1 MAQELADG
9 RKLRMADTN
18 GQAGRENGGAG
29 DLAQPPFPPNAG
41 RPSIL
46 DPLREKT
53 YRAIW
58 SASVLSN
65 FGQLIQGV
73 GAAWAMTRLTT
84 APDMVALV
92 QTASMLPLMLVSV
105 PAGAIA
111 DMFDRR
117 KVALAGLG
125 FACASAACLTICA
138 LLHLI
143 TPWLLL
149 GFCFLIG
156 SGVALYGPAWQ
167 SSIGQQVSQRN
178 LPAAIALGS
187 ISYNVARSFGPAVG
201 GLLVA
206 SLGAMAAFLT
216 NALAYI
222 PLILVFAGWRH
233 NNPPPRLPPE
243 RIGRAIISGLRYSI
257 HSSPIRII
265 LFRTM
270 VSSIASSGISAL
282 MPLVAKTLLAGTAET
297 YGTLLGAYGVGAV
310 TGALFTS
317 QLRARMDTERAAWLC
332 ALITGAMIVVVG
344 FSRNEYLTCA
354 ALFLAGAFWM
364 LLIALL
370 NIAVQLSA
378 PRWVTARVLAS
389 FQGAMTGGVAI
400 GAWAWGHMATAEG
413 IGTAIIAS
421 GIAVAATPVIGLW
434 LRMPSVSPT
443 DSDMAEAADLP
454 EIMLRLTPRS
464 GPIVIE
470 LDYRVDPAR
479 AREFYGVMQ
488 KVRSIRLRTGG
499 FSWSLSRDVA
509 DPELWTEHYHCP
521 TWGDYLHQ
529 RSRMTQVDWQIQADA
544 IAFQV
549 AGEPLQVRRRL
560 DRPFGS
566 VRWQEGSVDDHSDLI
581 RVDLRP
587 GI

>member
-1 MAQELADG
+1 MND
-9 RKLRMADTN
+9 RD
-18 GQAGRENGGAG
+18 GQAGQAKEDAAVPTGH
-29 DLAQPPFPPNAG
+29 
-41 RPSIL
+41 PSIL
-46 DPLREKT
+46 DPLRET
-53 YRAIW
+53 TFRAIW

-73 GAAWAMTRLTT
+73 GAAWAMTRLTS

-92 QTASMLPLMLVSV
+92 QTASMLPLMLVSL

-125 FACASAACLTICA
+125 FACASATALTICA

-143 TPWLLL
+143 SPWLLL
-149 GFCFLIG
+149 AFCFLIG
-156 SGVALYGPAWQ
+156 SGVALYSPAWQ

-178 LPAAIALGS
+178 LPAAIALGT

-206 SLGAMAAFLT
+206 ALGAVAAFCT

-222 PLILVFAGWRH
+222 PLILVFARWRL

-243 RIGRAIISGLRYSI
+243 RIGRAIISGLRYSL
-257 HSSPIRII
+257 HSPPIRII
-265 LFRTM
+265 LIRTFLSGM
-270 VSSIASSGISAL
+270 AGSGIAAL
-282 MPLVAKTLLAGTAET
+282 TPLVAKTLLAGNAET
-297 YGTLLGAYGVGAV
+297 YGILLGAYGVGAV

-317 QLRARMDTERAAWLC
+317 KLRASMETEHAVWLC
-332 ALITGAMIVVVG
+332 ALVTGAMVVAVG
-344 FSRNEYLTCA
+344 LSRNVYLTCA
-354 ALFLAGAFWM
+354 AMFLAGAMWM
-364 LLIALL
+364 LIIALF

-378 PRWVTARVLAS
+378 PRWVTARVLAG

-400 GAWAWGHMATAEG
+400 GAWLWGHLATGEG
-413 IGTAIIAS
+413 IAVSLIAS

-434 LRMPSVSPT
+434 LRVPNVSAG
-443 DSDMAEAADLP
+443 DADMAELTDLP
-454 EIMLRLTPRS
+454 ETRLALTPRS

-470 LDYRVDPAR
+470 LDYHVDPAR
-479 AREFYGVMQ
+479 ARDFYGVMQ
-488 KVRSIRLRTGG
+488 QIRGIRLRTGG
-499 FSWSLSRDVA
+499 FSWSLARDIGN
-509 DPELWTEHYHCP
+509 PEVWTEHYHCP

-529 RSRMTQVDWQIQADA
+529 RSRMTQVDRQIQTDA
-544 IAFQV
+544 SAFQMEGKAV
-549 AGEPLQVRRRL
+549 VVRRRL
-560 DRPFGS
+560 ERPFGS
-566 VRWQEGSVDDHSDLI
+566 VRWQEDSVDDHSDQI
-581 RVDLRP
+581 RVQLRP

>member
-1 MAQELADG
+1 
-9 RKLRMADTN
+9 MADSD
-18 GQAGRENGGAG
+18 GQAGHADGGAG
-29 DLAQPPFPPNAG
+29 DSAAAAADTK

-73 GAAWAMTRLTT
+73 GAAWAMTRLTS
-84 APDMVALV
+84 APDKVALV
-92 QTASMLPLMLVSV
+92 QTASMLPLMLVSL

-117 KVALAGLG
+117 KVAMAGLG
-125 FACASAACLTICA
+125 FACASAAGLTICA
-138 LLHLI
+138 VLHLI

-156 SGVALYGPAWQ
+156 SGVAIYSPAWQ
-167 SSIGQQVSQRN
+167 SSIGQQVSQKN

-206 SLGAMAAFLT
+206 ALGAVAAFAT
-216 NALAYI
+216 NTLAYI
-222 PLILVFAGWRH
+222 PLILVFARWRH
-233 NNPPPRLPPE
+233 KNPPPRLPPE

-257 HSSPIRII
+257 HSPPIRTI
-265 LFRTM
+265 LIRTM
-270 VSSIASSGISAL
+270 VSSTASAGVSAL
-282 MPLVAKTLLAGTAET
+282 MPLVAKTMLGGNAET
-297 YGTLLGAYGVGAV
+297 YGILLGAYGVGAV

-317 QLRARMDTERAAWLC
+317 HLRAKMDLEHAVWMC
-332 ALITGAMIVVVG
+332 ALITGAMIVVIG
-344 FSRNEYLTCA
+344 FSHNVYITGA
-354 ALFLAGAFWM
+354 ALFMAGALWM
-364 LLIALL
+364 LVIALF
-370 NIAVQLSA
+370 NIAVQMSA

-389 FQGAMTGGVAI
+389 FQGAMTGGVAL
-400 GAWAWGHMATAEG
+400 GAWAWGHMATADG
-413 IGTAIIAS
+413 IGPAIVVS
-421 GIAVAATPVIGLW
+421 GIAVALTPLIGLW
-434 LRMPSVSPT
+434 LRMPSVSAS
-443 DSDMAEAADLP
+443 DADMAESIDLP
-454 EIMLRLTPRS
+454 EMQLRLTPRS

-470 LDYRVDPAR
+470 LDYRVDPAQ
-479 AREFYGVMQ
+479 AREYYGVMQ
-488 KVRSIRLRTGG
+488 KIRSIRLRTGG
-499 FSWSLSRDVA
+499 FSWSLSRDIGN
-509 DPELWTEHYHCP
+509 PELWTEHYHCP

-529 RSRMTQVDWQIQADA
+529 RSRMTQVDRQTQADA
-544 IAFQV
+544 SAFQI
-549 AGEPLQVRRRL
+549 GGQPLHVRRRL